1 MTRRT
6 ILTLLPVLSAAAI
19 TVVVARRQ
27 PEWALADSTG
37 ALSVE
42 IAAGV
47 ALVVAGTVV
56 MSRGP
61 DSLSGP
67 LLCSAAAAW
76 LIAEW
81 DNPGALG
88 GIVFAL
94 GIGLGL
100 VAAALVAHALLVHGV
115 GRLGTTAAR
124 VAIGGVY
131 AGLAG
136 LAGIGSAL
144 VNDPG
149 ASGCSSCPPNL
160 LHVADA
166 PDAVAWLDR
175 WGLRLGTVSLMVAV
189 VLVIWRL
196 WRASPA
202 ARRTIAPVLLPGVV
216 FLGLVVVHQVH
227 DLRRGWVGNDQLD
240 DSLRLVES
248 VALFAVALGVGWQRL
263 AARRM
268 RGRLAGL
275 VVEMTGAVR
284 PGGLRNLIA
293 SALDD
298 PTLELLYPFEG
309 GWIDPAGRERTPPPA
324 SEMRG
329 VTSLVQDEAVAA
341 VVIHRPGLLDDA
353 GLIEELGRA
362 ARLAIDHERLQAQQ
376 RAQLER
382 LRAARTAIVAATDA
396 ERRRLERDLHD
407 GAQQALA
414 GLAMAIGVARGLAR
428 DHDAERLALAQNH
441 VREALGGV
449 RALAHATYPA
459 ALDEAGLAAALDV
472 LSDWQPNVELGAL
485 PVGRLDPALE
495 ASTYFIVTA
504 LTRTDSDAMVD
515 VHVHSEQS
523 NLVVDVRCATAADLT
538 EVEDRVGALDG
549 RLAVDETPAGETHVR
564 VELPC
569 V

>member
-1 MTRRT
+1 VTRRT
-6 ILTLLPVLSAAAI
+6 VLTLLPVLSAAAM

-42 IAAGV
+42 IAAGI

-67 LLCSAAAAW
+67 LLCCAAAAW

-81 DNPGALG
+81 DNPGAPG
-88 GIVFAL
+88 GIVFTL
-94 GIGLGL
+94 GLGFGL
-100 VAAALVAHALLVHGV
+100 VASALVAHALLVHGS
-115 GRLGTTAAR
+115 GRLGTTPAR
-124 VAIGGVY
+124 LAIGGAY
-131 AGLAG
+131 AGLAA

-160 LHVADA
+160 LHVAHA
-166 PDAVAWLDR
+166 PDAAAWLDR
-175 WGLRLGTVSLMVAV
+175 WGLRLGAVSLTVAV

-202 ARRTIAPVLLPGVV
+202 ARRTIAPVLLPGAVV
-216 FLGLVVVHQVH
+216 LGLVVVHQVH

-240 DSLRLVES
+240 DTLRLVES

-309 GWIDPAGRERTPPPA
+309 GWIDPTGRERTPPA
-324 SEMRG
+324 SETRG
-329 VTSLVQDEAVAA
+329 VTSLVQDDAVAA

-353 GLIEELGRA
+353 RLIEELGRA

-485 PVGRLDPALE
+485 PDGRLDPALE

-515 VHVHSEQS
+515 LNVHREQT
-523 NLVVDVRCATAADLT
+523 NLVVDVRSETAADLT

-549 RLAVDETPAGETHVR
+549 RLAVEETPAGGTHVR